1 MSKKKKSKRPSLQ
14 FSKKVSVSVTIFW
27 MIFRLFE
34 LLCALWQPAI
44 AEALVKLVSG
54 VDGVMMVNLGFYC
67 GNSVAEKAIL
77 AWMDSK
83 TMQGDEESETIE
95 YAIKNETSLDEAEL
109 MTQDQQIEDEPC
121 DGGEEDGNDSC
132 G

>member
-1 MSKKKKSKRPSLQ
+1 MPFLFLALFHPVIIALKI
-14 FSKKVSVSVTIFW
+14 SKKVSVSVTIFW
-27 MIFRLFE
+27 MIFRIFE
-34 LLCALWQPAI
+34 LLCALWQPII

-83 TMQGDEESETIE
+83 TVQGDEDSETIE
-95 YAIKNETSLDEAEL
+95 YAIKNETSLDEAEQI
-109 MTQDQQIEDEPC
+109 TQEQQENIEEEDEEQ
-121 DGGEEDGNDSC
+121 GSG
-132 G
+132 

>member
-1 MSKKKKSKRPSLQ
+1 MSKITEIKRPPLQ
-14 FSKKVSVSVTIFW
+14 FSKRVSVSVTIFW
-27 MIFRLFE
+27 MLFRVFE

-83 TMQGDEESETIE
+83 SI
-95 YAIKNETSLDEAEL
+95 
-109 MTQDQQIEDEPC
+109 
-121 DGGEEDGNDSC
+121 
-132 G
+132 